1 VRPKE
6 AFPQLAS
13 TATASAD
20 PLVSERVGACLVA
33 KLRELDGR
41 LEEVAPRVLARE
53 TDDEAVHDLRVA
65 MRRMRTVLE
74 IGRGV
79 LGPFHAD
86 EVRRALRD
94 VQRATGALRDE
105 EVLLALIGSLGVEGP
120 DVTAWLDGR
129 RLRERRLRRALVR
142 LVQSGALDGG
152 RQLLSALLSFRIN
165 PSRDKRVHKYARR
178 AVEGARREV
187 DRRRG
192 ARPDDPEALHRLRI
206 AYKRLRYT
214 VETFADVLPDDL
226 AAIAQGA
233 ARMQSRLGDLHDVD
247 VAIVCVRRAR
257 SLTDE
262 SRAEVLAAL
271 ERERAVRVAAYGRL
285 AGDVRDARGAA
296 LLLAPVHRAEPPRRG
311 TTDQAV
317 GVASLRKISTL

>member
-1 VRPKE
+1 
-6 AFPQLAS
+6 
-13 TATASAD
+13 
-20 PLVSERVGACLVA
+20 VG

-41 LEEVAPRVLARE
+41 LEEVGPRVLAHE

-65 MRRMRTVLE
+65 LRRMRTVLE
-74 IGRGV
+74 IGRDV

-105 EVLLALIGSLGVEGP
+105 EVLLALLASLGVEAP
-120 DVTAWLDGR
+120 DVAAWLEGR
-129 RLRERRLRRALVR
+129 RRRERRLRRALVR
-142 LVQSGALDGG
+142 LLQSGALGGG
-152 RQLLSALLSFRIN
+152 RQLLSALLAFRIK
-165 PSRDKRVHKYARR
+165 PSRDKRVQKYARR

-214 VETFADVLPDDL
+214 VETFADVLPEDVAVL
-226 AAIAQGA
+226 AQGA

-247 VAIVCVRRAR
+247 VALVCVRRAR
-257 SLTDE
+257 ALTPE
-262 SRAEVLAAL
+262 SRTELLAAL
-271 ERERAVRVAAYGRL
+271 DRERAVRVAGYGRL
-285 AGDVRDARGAA
+285 AGDVRDVRGAA
-296 LLLAPVHRAEPPRRG
+296 LLAAPVPRE
-311 TTDQAV
+311 DYAV
-317 GVASLRKISTL
+317 GVPSLRKISTR